1 MSKTAKMIIDKDFQ
15 ISKVDERI
23 YGSFIE
29 HLGRAVYDGLYQPGN
44 PLSDDDGFRKDVI
57 DLVKELDVPISSV
70 IRVETLY
77 PTSSGKTV

>member
-29 HLGRAVYDGLYQPGN
+29 HLGRAVYDGYISRAILCQMMMD
-44 PLSDDDGFRKDVI
+44 S
-57 DLVKELDVPISSV
+57 VKMSLIW
-70 IRVETLY
+70 
-77 PTSSGKTV
+77 

>member
-44 PLSDDDGFRKDVI
+44 PLMTDS
-57 DLVKELDVPISSV
+57 VKMSLIW
-70 IRVETLY
+70 
-77 PTSSGKTV
+77 

>member
-29 HLGRAVYDGLYQPGN
+29 HLGRAVMDYISRAIRCQMMTD
-44 PLSDDDGFRKDVI
+44 S
-57 DLVKELDVPISSV
+57 VKMSLIW
-70 IRVETLY
+70 
-77 PTSSGKTV
+77 

>member
-29 HLGRAVYDGLYQPGN
+29 
-44 PLSDDDGFRKDVI
+44 LSDVLCMMDYISR
-57 DLVKELDVPISSV
+57 ESSV
-70 IRVETLY
+70 R
-77 PTSSGKTV
+77 